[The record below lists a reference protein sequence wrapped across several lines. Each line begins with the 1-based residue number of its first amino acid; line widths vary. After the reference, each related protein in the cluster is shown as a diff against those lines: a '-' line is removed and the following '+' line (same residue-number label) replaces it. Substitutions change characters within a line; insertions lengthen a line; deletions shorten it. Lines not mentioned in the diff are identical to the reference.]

1 MKKTLLFRVNG
12 QPQGKG
18 RPRSTKGGRHY
29 TPAKT
34 RQYEAE
40 IRAAAMKAAQ
50 LQGWLKS
57 DEPLR
62 VHIGA
67 WFAVPK
73 SWSKKKREAA
83 MAGNLYPTGKPD
95 ADNIAKAA
103 CDALNEIA
111 YHDDSQVVECIIRKR
126 YCFMQDDVPHITVF
140 VERMPTMDEMK
151 AEALAREA
159 A

>member
-1 MKKTLLFRVNG
+1 MKNSLLFRVNG

-18 RPRSTKGGRHY
+18 RPRSTQSGRHY

-40 IRAAAMKAAQ
+40 IKAAAMKAAV

-57 DEPLR
+57 DVPLR

-73 SWSKKKREAA
+73 SWSKKKRTAA

-95 ADNIAKAA
+95 ADNIGKAV
-103 CDALNEIA
+103 CDALNETA
-111 YHDDSQVVECIIRKR
+111 YNDDSQVVECVIRKR
-126 YCFMQDDVPHITVF
+126 YCRSEGEAPHITVF
-140 VERMPTMDEMK
+140 VERIPTMDKMK
-151 AEALAREA
+151 AEAREA